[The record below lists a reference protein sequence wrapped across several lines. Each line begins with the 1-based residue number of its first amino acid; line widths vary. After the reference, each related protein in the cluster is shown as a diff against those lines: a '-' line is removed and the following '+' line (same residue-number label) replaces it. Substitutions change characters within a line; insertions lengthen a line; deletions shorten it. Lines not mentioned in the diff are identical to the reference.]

1 VISYNG
7 VVDTGKV
14 LYSGVIDTGMVS
26 LTGVN
31 DTAERRT
38 VAPFTLKLA
47 KQKVED
53 LEGRHWTS
61 NILGHLPTHR
71 KKPLVAATFWGDAIV
86 IFPPVNFQFDQ
97 SESRAALNYEKC
109 TQKKIM

>member
-1 VISYNG
+1 MISYNG

-14 LYSGVIDTGMVS
+14 LYSGVIDTSMVI

-53 LEGRHWTS
+53 LEEFHCTS

-71 KKPLVAATFWGDAIV
+71 KKPQIATTF
-86 IFPPVNFQFDQ
+86 
-97 SESRAALNYEKC
+97 
-109 TQKKIM
+109 

>member
-1 VISYNG
+1 MISYNG

-14 LYSGVIDTGMVS
+14 LYSGVIDTGIVI

-38 VAPFTLKLA
+38 VASFTLKLT
-47 KQKVED
+47 KQKFED
-53 LEGRHWTS
+53 LEGCHCTS

-71 KKPLVAATFWGDAIV
+71 KKLQVATTFWGDAIV
-86 IFPPVNFQFDQ
+86 IFTTANFY
-97 SESRAALNYEKC
+97 AY
-109 TQKKIM
+109 IM

>member
-1 VISYNG
+1 MISYNG
-7 VVDTGKV
+7 VLDTGKV
-14 LYSGVIDTGMVS
+14 LFSSVIDTGMVI

-53 LEGRHWTS
+53 LEGCHCTS
-61 NILGHLPTHR
+61 SILGHLPTHR
-71 KKPLVAATFWGDAIV
+71 KKPQVATTFWGDAIV
-86 IFPPVNFQFDQ
+86 ILLRPI
-97 SESRAALNYEKC
+97 S
-109 TQKKIM
+109 THI

>member
-14 LYSGVIDTGMVS
+14 LYSGVIDTGMVI

-47 KQKVED
+47 KQKVKD
-53 LEGRHWTS
+53 LEGCHCTS

-71 KKPLVAATFWGDAIV
+71 KNRRLLRLSGAMHLYLYSGQLLRIYNVAASLI
-86 IFPPVNFQFDQ
+86 PV
-97 SESRAALNYEKC
+97 
-109 TQKKIM
+109 

>member
-1 VISYNG
+1 MISYNG

-14 LYSGVIDTGMVS
+14 LYSGVIDTGVVS

-47 KQKVED
+47 KQKD
-53 LEGRHWTS
+53 LEGCHSTN

-71 KKPLVAATFWGDAIV
+71 KTRRSLRLSGAM
-86 IFPPVNFQFDQ
+86 Q
-97 SESRAALNYEKC
+97 L
-109 TQKKIM
+109 

>member
-1 VISYNG
+1 MISYSG

-14 LYSGVIDTGMVS
+14 LYSGVIDTGMGS

-31 DTAERRT
+31 DPVERRT

-47 KQKVED
+47 KQRVED
-53 LEGRHWTS
+53 LEGCHCTS

-71 KKPLVAATFWGDAIV
+71 KKRQVATTFWGDAIV
-86 IFPPVNFQFDQ
+86 IFTPANFY
-97 SESRAALNYEKC
+97 AY
-109 TQKKIM
+109 IM